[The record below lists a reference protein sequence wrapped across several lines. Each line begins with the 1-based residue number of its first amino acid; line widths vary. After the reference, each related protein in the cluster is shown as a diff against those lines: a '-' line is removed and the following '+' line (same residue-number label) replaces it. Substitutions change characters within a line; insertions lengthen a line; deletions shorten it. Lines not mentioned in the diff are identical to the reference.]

1 MKRRS
6 FLHDICQDNQGLA
19 IIEAALVIPVLLVI
33 LVGLTDFSMALFKRL
48 YTEQVAISGTQ
59 LAISGGIGPVPDTQ
73 IIAQLAADSGLPTAN
88 FAITRWTECNSD
100 GTKYPQG
107 PCPND
112 NDVREDFVKVAVT
125 NSYQP
130 IFKVGMFSLVPSSNF
145 TSSST
150 GRLQ

>member
-1 MKRRS
+1 MRRPS
-6 FLHDICQDNQGLA
+6 FLRSLCRESEGLA
-19 IIEAALVIPVLLVI
+19 VIEAALVIPILLAF
-33 LVGLTDFSMALFKRL
+33 LVGLTDFSMAMFKRL
-48 YTEQVAISGTQ
+48 YTEQVAITGVQ
-59 LAISGGIGPVPDTQ
+59 MAISGGIGPIPDTQ
-73 IIAQLAADSGLPTAN
+73 IAAQLAADSGLPTTS

-112 NDVREDFVKVAVT
+112 TDVREDFVKVTVS

-130 IFKVGMFSLVPSSNF
+130 IFRFGSFSLVPSASF

-150 GRLQ
+150 GRVQ

>member
-1 MKRRS
+1 MRRPS
-6 FLHDICQDNQGLA
+6 FLRTIAQDSEGLA
-19 IIEAALVIPVLLVI
+19 IIEASLAIPILLFI

-59 LAISGGIGPVPDTQ
+59 LAISGGIGPVPDAQ
-73 IIAQLAADSGLPTAN
+73 IVAQMAADSGLPAAN
-88 FAITRWTECNSD
+88 FKITRWTECNSD

-107 PCPND
+107 PCPGD
-112 NDVREDFVKVAVT
+112 NDIREDFVKVAVT

-130 IFKVGMFSLVPSSNF
+130 IFRIGAFSLVPSSSF

>member
-1 MKRRS
+1 MLRPS
-6 FLHDICQDNQGLA
+6 FLRRLCRDTQGLA
-19 IIEAALVIPVLLVI
+19 LIESALVIPILLVFF
-33 LVGLTDFSMALFKRL
+33 VGLTDFSMSLFKRL
-48 YTEQVAISGTQ
+48 YTEQVAISGVQ
-59 LAISGGIGPVPDTQ
+59 MAISGGIGPVPDAQ
-73 IIAQLAADSGLPTAN
+73 IVTQLAADSGLPASS

-112 NDVREDFVKVAVT
+112 TDVREDFVKVAIS

-130 IFKVGMFSLVPSSNF
+130 IFKFGMFSLVPASNF
-145 TSSST
+145 TSAST